1 VIVLGMDSYP
11 IQLSE
16 SILSHAKL
24 DLDSSLLRREL
35 YYIKFKKLES
45 LLNNDQLKTV
55 FWCNIYNAYVLII
68 AKENLNID
76 SVFKYKRIKVASIPF
91 SLDDI
96 EFKILGMDKR
106 NSFYKFVY
114 KLFFPSYIKK
124 LSVEKVDY
132 SLQAKLDRTA
142 LNIAVSPN

>member
-1 VIVLGMDSYP
+1 MDSYP

-24 DLDSSLLRREL
+24 DQDSSLLRREL
-35 YYIKFKKLES
+35 YYIKFTKLES
-45 LLNNDQLKTV
+45 FLSNDQLKSV

-68 AKENLNID
+68 AKENLKEG

-96 EFKILGMDKR
+96 EFNILGMDKR
-106 NSFYKFVY
+106 KSFYKFIF
-114 KLFFPSYIKK
+114 KLFLPSYIKK
-124 LSVEKVDY
+124 LSLKEVDY
-132 SLQAKLDRTA
+132 SLQTKLDRTA
-142 LNIAVSPN
+142 LNRALIHN